1 MTDEELNE
9 RFGRLVDAQLR
20 FQEQLGDMAG
30 ILRQVVQRV
39 DQVAQRMDQ
48 VVANQERHEQ
58 ELQEFRQRQAE
69 TDQRFNVL
77 LEEVRYLIRRQEPEP
92 GSQGS

>member
-39 DQVAQRMDQ
+39 DQLA
-48 VVANQERHEQ
+48 ANQERHEQ

-92 GSQGS
+92 DIDPGSSS